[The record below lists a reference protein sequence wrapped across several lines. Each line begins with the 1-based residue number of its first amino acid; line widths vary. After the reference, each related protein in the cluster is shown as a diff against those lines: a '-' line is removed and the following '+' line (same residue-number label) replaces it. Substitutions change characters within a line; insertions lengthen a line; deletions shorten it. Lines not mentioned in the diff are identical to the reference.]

1 MTGFAR
7 NRRERKPDHVPDQQ
21 LTSPVGDVPVG
32 DVSGLTSWQASR
44 WAEVTGNSSHSVI
57 GNGAART
64 NMVAGLRALADFLE
78 ANPAVPIPRYG
89 HDFGISTSG
98 SDEQKRSQVKFAS
111 LAIGE
116 DFTDDTKN
124 GQCWTQRR
132 FGSVRYRIFAVS
144 DAAVQ
149 RYQRAVK
156 SQGDAEPGANRFLG
170 SEDDR

>member
-7 NRRERKPDHVPDQQ
+7 NRRRRKPDQRP
-21 LTSPVGDVPVG
+21 TSPAGDRDGPVD

-44 WAEVTGNSSHSVI
+44 WREVTRTGSHSII
-57 GNGAART
+57 GNGTART
-64 NMVAGLRALADFLE
+64 NMIAGLRALADFLE
-78 ANPAVPIPRYG
+78 ANPAAPIPRYG

-98 SDEQKRSQVKFAS
+98 SDEEKRSQVKFAS

-116 DFTDDTKN
+116 DVTDDTNN
-124 GQCWTQRR
+124 GQCWTQRQ

-156 SQGDAEPGANRFLG
+156 SQRDAEPRANRFSG